1 MPFNIDWRSID
12 DVLLDMDG
20 TLLDL
25 HYDATFWLNNVH
37 SIVANLTGEQHA
49 RQNQGFFCTPC
60 RSGNNLC

>member
-1 MPFNIDWRSID
+1 MPFNIDWRSIY

-37 SIVANLTGEQHA
+37 SIVANLTGEPEHVIQERFH
-49 RQNQGFFCTPC
+49 RE
-60 RSGNNLC
+60 LKKH